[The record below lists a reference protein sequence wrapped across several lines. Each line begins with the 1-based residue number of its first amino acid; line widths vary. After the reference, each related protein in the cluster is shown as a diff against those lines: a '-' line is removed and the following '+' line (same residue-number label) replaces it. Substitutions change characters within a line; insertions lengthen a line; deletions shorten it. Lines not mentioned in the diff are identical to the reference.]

1 MQEYSL
7 GAIET
12 RFAELIWKNE
22 PVSSGRQVQLCQQ
35 ELGWKKSTTYTVLR
49 RLCDKGLFRNA
60 DGQVTALLNR
70 EAFYARQS
78 KAFVETAFGGSLPG
92 FLAAWGQAMID
103 AGLIDSGEPG
113 TAGIYWRMG
122 ETPVLLHE
130 AGNYLCTVD
139 VDTGG
144 CTAVKISN

>member
-22 PVSSGRQVQLCQQ
+22 PGSSGRQVQLCQQ

-78 KAFVETAFGGSLPG
+78 KAFVETAFGGSLSG
-92 FLAAWGQAMID
+92 FLAA
-103 AGLIDSGEPG
+103 
-113 TAGIYWRMG
+113 
-122 ETPVLLHE
+122 
-130 AGNYLCTVD
+130 
-139 VDTGG
+139 
-144 CTAVKISN
+144 

>member
-22 PVSSGRQVQLCQQ
+22 PVSSGRLVQLCQQ
-35 ELGWKKSTTYTVLR
+35 QLGWKKSTTYTVLR

-60 DGQVTALLNR
+60 DGQVTALLSR

-92 FLAAWGQAMID
+92 FLAAFSRGKRLTEAEIS
-103 AGLIDSGEPG
+103 ALEALIEKSREE
-113 TAGIYWRMG
+113 R
-122 ETPVLLHE
+122 
-130 AGNYLCTVD
+130 
-139 VDTGG
+139 
-144 CTAVKISN
+144 